1 MNDSNLNTNQWTTSI
16 EQSNHPRI
24 VSWSGIVTVRAQR
37 NVDLVL
43 DVLVAAAGETEL
55 GHRGV
60 LLLATD
66 TRQIVSANIA
76 SVLSDLSL
84 VFSVP

>member
-1 MNDSNLNTNQWTTSI
+1 MNSNLNTNQWTTSI

-60 LLLATD
+60 LLLAAD
-66 TRQIVSANIA
+66 TGQVVSVNIA
-76 SVLSDLSL
+76 SVLSEHTLDLS
-84 VFSVP
+84 VP